1 MKRHLFKNRI
11 KEGLVNH
18 VLHEKLGKS
27 ISESFSSEPGYKVML
42 DKACGG
48 NRTLPLFMSK
58 VKGSDTEI
66 CDVDI
71 LVVKDEKVRA
81 IIEIE
86 ESDVKPNQICGKF
99 LTSAL
104 ASFYSSEEGTT
115 APLDAPIAFIQLLD
129 ESKLKINKSKK
140 PGQWEK
146 IEKAICR
153 TLPVGNSQINV
164 YKIFGF
170 NGSED
175 QYEKQA
181 ALLIGFLKAYIYSV
195 SD

>member
-1 MKRHLFKNRI
+1 
-11 KEGLVNH
+11 VNH
-18 VLHEKLGKS
+18 VLHEKLAKS

-48 NRTLPLFMSK
+48 HRTLPLYMSK
-58 VKGSDTEI
+58 LIGSDTEI

-71 LVVKDEKVRA
+71 LIAQDGKVKA

-86 ESDVKPNQICGKF
+86 ESDVTPNQICGKF

-104 ASFYSSEEGTT
+104 ASYYSGEEDT
-115 APLDAPIAFIQLLD
+115 AVPLDAPIAFIQVLD
-129 ESKLKINKSKK
+129 ESKLKIDKTKK
-140 PGQWEK
+140 PGQWGN

-153 TLPVGNSQINV
+153 ILPVGNSQINV

-181 ALLIGFLKAYIYSV
+181 ALLIGFLKGCCYSI
-195 SD
+195 SQ